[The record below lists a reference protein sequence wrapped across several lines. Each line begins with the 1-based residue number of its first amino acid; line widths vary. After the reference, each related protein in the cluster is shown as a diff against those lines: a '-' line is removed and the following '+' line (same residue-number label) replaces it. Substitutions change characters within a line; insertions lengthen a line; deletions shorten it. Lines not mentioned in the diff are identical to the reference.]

1 MRDAYLRLHHYGKSN
16 KRTNELIHGHLTAPT
31 REERTACLERLL
43 SLARA
48 EGDEKTYEAYR
59 RRVGSSGFSFT
70 DIEDEAYPERLR
82 EIYDPPLVLIH
93 QGNLGLLGK
102 IPCAAIVGSRKCSN
116 YGRRVAYDFAKR
128 LASCGVA
135 VISGMAY
142 GIDASAHKG
151 ALDGGGVTAAV
162 MGTGIDRCYPASNR
176 GLHREIAKEG
186 ILLSEFKLGAEPMA
200 HHFPRRNRII
210 SGLSDVVI
218 VIEAGLESG
227 ALITADFAL
236 NQGREVFAVPS
247 GILGAYGKGSN
258 ALIKQGAGCLTDVDE
273 ILEVLLGG
281 AFKVPEAGNGPSD
294 PALDDIEEQVLALIR
309 EEGPVHADRILEK
322 VPRKVHE
329 VKAALMTLVL
339 YDRIFMEPGDKY
351 CIRS

>member
-16 KRTNELIHGHLTAPT
+16 KRTNELIHGHLTAASK
-31 REERTACLERLL
+31 EERSACLKGLL

-48 EGDEKTYEAYR
+48 ESDEKAYEAYKK
-59 RRVGSSGFSFT
+59 RVDGSGFSMVDIT
-70 DIEDEAYPERLR
+70 DESYPGKLR
-82 EIYDPPLVLIH
+82 EIYDPPLVLFH
-93 QGNLGLLGK
+93 EGNLGLLDK
-102 IPCAAIVGSRKCSN
+102 MPCAAIVGSRKCSN

-128 LASCGVA
+128 LASSGVA

-151 ALDGGGVTAAV
+151 AMDGGGLTAAV

-176 GLHREIAKEG
+176 ELHREIAKQG
-186 ILLSEFKLGAEPMA
+186 ILLSEFKIGADPMA

-236 NQGREVFAVPS
+236 NQGRDVYAVPS
-247 GILGAYGKGSN
+247 GIMGAYGKGSN

-273 ILEVLLGG
+273 ILEGLLGG
-281 AFKVPEAGNGPSD
+281 VLKVPEAGNDPSNKD
-294 PALDDIEEQVLALIR
+294 FDEIEEQVLAMIK

-322 VPRKVHE
+322 VPRRVHE

-339 YDRIFMEPGDKY
+339 ADRIFMEPGDKY
-351 CIRS
+351 CMKA